1 MKLLEPQQDNIES
14 PIEENISNEVD
25 DRDGQYEDISQ
36 NSNESTKLEEE
47 LQSNLRN
54 PTPLGNGNFVGLSNC
69 GIIQVKLQSKPTI
82 NPKFCVGL

>member
-25 DRDGQYEDISQ
+25 DLDRQYEDISQ

-47 LQSNLRN
+47 LLPADSTSPGEKRELNRTYELEKELVEIRQQITDVEYNDN
-54 PTPLGNGNFVGLSNC
+54 
-69 GIIQVKLQSKPTI
+69 
-82 NPKFCVGL
+82 